1 VRGSAGVAEAAP
13 LFGALGDP
21 NRLRIVTRLCDAGP
35 SSTSRVSA
43 QMPVSR
49 QAVTKHLLALEAVG
63 LVRSHRSGRQRIWTV
78 QTDPLGEASE
88 YLVRLS
94 RRWDRALDRLRGF
107 VEE

>member
-1 VRGSAGVAEAAP
+1 VAEAAP

-43 QMPVSR
+43 RMPVSR

>member
-1 VRGSAGVAEAAP
+1 MTGAAGVAEAAP
-13 LFGALGDP
+13 LFDALGDP
-21 NRLRIVTRLCDAGP
+21 NRLRIVTRLCDEGP

-43 QMPVSR
+43 ELPVTR

-63 LVRSHRSGRQRIWTV
+63 LVRSHRSGRERIWTV
-78 QTDPLGEASE
+78 RTEPLGEASD

-94 RRWDRALDRLRGF
+94 ERWDHVIDRLREF

>member
-1 VRGSAGVAEAAP
+1 MSSAAGVVEAAP

-21 NRLRIVTRLCDAGP
+21 NRLRIVTRLCDEGP

-43 QMPVSR
+43 EMPVSR
-49 QAVTKHLLALEAVG
+49 QAVTKHLVALEAVG
-63 LVRSHRSGRQRIWTV
+63 LVRSHRSGRERIWTV
-78 QTDPLGEASE
+78 RTEPLGEASE

-94 RRWDRALDRLRGF
+94 ARWDRALDRLRRF